1 MLNTQ
6 DLSDISTSEDTLQEH
21 TTQSVIEIQTDSDDN
36 DDDDDDD
43 NEDEKIESNYYDDS
57 LTAHQFK
64 RKLLLSPQKIKR
76 RNTELI
82 PSRTNKSSLSTTLL
96 SSSLLS
102 NNNNNNNNRDF
113 LKTPVKTIFSSI
125 SFGFSDKSIIIFIT
139 IKEKLKL
146 KLNNKGK

>member
-96 SSSLLS
+96 SSSH
-102 NNNNNNNNRDF
+102 
-113 LKTPVKTIFSSI
+113 
-125 SFGFSDKSIIIFIT
+125 IT
-139 IKEKLKL
+139 HTHTHT
-146 KLNNKGK
+146 

>member
-21 TTQSVIEIQTDSDDN
+21 TTQSVIEIQTDSDDK
-36 DDDDDDD
+36 DDDDDD

-96 SSSLLS
+96 SSS
-102 NNNNNNNNRDF
+102 
-113 LKTPVKTIFSSI
+113 
-125 SFGFSDKSIIIFIT
+125 
-139 IKEKLKL
+139 
-146 KLNNKGK
+146 